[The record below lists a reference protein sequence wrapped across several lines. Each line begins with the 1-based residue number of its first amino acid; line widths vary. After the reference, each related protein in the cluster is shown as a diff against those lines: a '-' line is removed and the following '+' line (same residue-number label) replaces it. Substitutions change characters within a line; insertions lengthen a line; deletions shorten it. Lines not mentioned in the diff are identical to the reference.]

1 MFFQL
6 NSAVLDL
13 PDGSTVHIVCSFK
26 KRGWVFFVDIMELER
41 FGTEEDNDED
51 DAAIQY
57 MIEQSLL
64 ESIKQMETSRDTA
77 RADTRRSAMETN
89 IRSIYV
95 C

>member
-1 MFFQL
+1 
-6 NSAVLDL
+6 
-13 PDGSTVHIVCSFK
+13 
-26 KRGWVFFVDIMELER
+26 MELEQ
-41 FGTEEDNDED
+41 FGTEEDTDED

-64 ESIKQMETSRDTA
+64 ESIKQMEASRDTTT
-77 RADTRRSAMETN
+77 ADTRRSAMHTN

>member
-1 MFFQL
+1 
-6 NSAVLDL
+6 
-13 PDGSTVHIVCSFK
+13 
-26 KRGWVFFVDIMELER
+26 MELER

-64 ESIKQMETSRDTA
+64 ESIKQLETSRDTTT
-77 RADTRRSAMETN
+77 ADTRRSAMETN